1 MNNVVLAN
9 IIAFFAG
16 ICCVVSVFGKN
27 KKQIVCVEFFS
38 SLLIIISNTL
48 VQGWSDALAKVVKA
62 LTQFLSLNNKLNKAR
77 LYIISFIYVFLC
89 FGIIYITSDFRYLIA
104 VVPSMMEFYSLLGRS
119 AKKYRWYNIITKV
132 FWTINNI
139 VFKLYVGIFFDII
152 IVMGHFYKIKHTRG
166 R

>member
-1 MNNVVLAN
+1 MNSVVLAN

-16 ICCVVSVFGKN
+16 VCSVISVFGKN
-27 KKQIVCVEFFS
+27 KKQIVFVEFFGS
-38 SLLIIISNTL
+38 CLIIISNIL
-48 VQGWSDALAKVVKA
+48 VQGWSDAIAKVVKA
-62 LTQFLSLNNKLNKAR
+62 ETQFLSLNNKLNKSK

-89 FGIIYITSDFRYLIA
+89 LVIIYITNDFRYLIA
-104 VVPSMMEFYSLLGRS
+104 MVPSLMEFYSLLGRS

-152 IVMGHFYKIKHTRG
+152 IVIGHFYKIKHTRG